1 MFNNLSIFA
10 WVLGIYFM
18 YINTTW
24 LALLSVLSA
33 LYFTFHIL
41 PLAFGLESLRGED
54 GFLLFE
60 EPNNKLVASVL
71 LINHDRISFKKFRKN
86 ISQSLSSDKR
96 SKMCLVNYFGIYY
109 WKPAFHYE
117 ESKHY
122 ILHKERVTKPDMQNK
137 ISEFANKDMNY
148 DYPPYEFHVYKNYEE
163 NKSAVIFRFHHCFVD
178 GLAVSSLISMASD
191 KKSVTDVYKSKAL
204 PLYKSVLIYFVAS
217 FMAIF
222 YLVASLI
229 QPKNK
234 NPLKTEKL
242 TGVKQVDWSKKID
255 VKKVLNYCKANKC
268 TLNDYLTSAII
279 KALNTYTKGKM
290 NKVTALIPISLRGYS
305 NDGSMLK
312 IQNYLTVIPVTF
324 NADSENI
331 LKDCVNT
338 YNSLKSSAK
347 PLSYALLVRWLVPI
361 LPFWIMKNLTLFLV
375 NKATFMFSNVASTR
389 EPIVYD
395 GKAFEYVLGFSP
407 NSGKMGFS
415 MTSVSYINYIVIA
428 CYADTAVIEKPG
440 DLLKLVENQIAEDL
454 NEEIFLIS

>member
-1 MFNNLSIFA
+1 MLNNLFVLA
-10 WVLGIYFM
+10 WSLGFFYI

-24 LALLSVLSA
+24 LALLSVISA
-33 LYFTFHIL
+33 LYFAFLIL
-41 PLAFGLESLRGED
+41 PLAFGLEPLRGED

-86 ISQSLSSDKR
+86 ISQTLSTDKR
-96 SKMCLVNYFGIYY
+96 SKMCLVNCFGLYY
-109 WKPAFHYE
+109 WKPASHYE
-117 ESKHY
+117 VSKHF
-122 ILHKERVTKPDMQNK
+122 ILHKERMTKSDIQNK
-137 ISEFANKDMNY
+137 ISEFAKTDMNY
-148 DYPPYEFHVYKNYEE
+148 EYPPYEFHVYKNYEE
-163 NKSAVIFRFHHCFVD
+163 TKSVVIFRFHHCFVD

-191 KKSVTDVYKSKAL
+191 KNSVTDIYKNKAL
-204 PLYKSVLIYFVAS
+204 PLYKSVLIYLLATI
-217 FMAIF
+217 MAVF

-234 NPLKTEKL
+234 NPLKAEKL
-242 TGVKQVDWSKKID
+242 TGVKQVDWGKKID

-268 TLNDYLTSAII
+268 TMNDYLTSAII

-312 IQNYLTVIPVTF
+312 MQNYLTVIPVTF
-324 NADSENI
+324 DADSENI
-331 LKDCVNT
+331 LKECVST
-338 YNSLKSSAK
+338 YNSLKSSTK
-347 PLSYALLVRWLVPI
+347 PLAYALLVRWLVPI

-415 MTSVSYINYIVIA
+415 MTSVSYVNYIVIS
-428 CYADTAVIEKPG
+428 CYADKAVIEKPG
-440 DLLKLVENQIAEDL
+440 ELLRIVENQIAEDL
-454 NEEIFLIS
+454 KKKLFLVS